1 MTRILRSQTA
11 AAAKHASG
19 APIKTLGNLIKID
32 NEMQTAL
39 TRNDA
44 CPPKLWRRRIEPS
57 SSIQRSKKYKPMI
70 DSASDCSTNGSN
82 GHVESPSEAP
92 SPPTVEELLAVS
104 PGPERE
110 GCRGEHQQVE
120 HP

>member
-1 MTRILRSQTA
+1 MSSGVETSLNVSEIVRDSSTPVGMTRILRSQTA

-70 DSASDCSTNGSN
+70 DSASDGMSGMKQRLAII
-82 GHVESPSEAP
+82 PSGAK
-92 SPPTVEELLAVS
+92 L
-104 PGPERE
+104 
-110 GCRGEHQQVE
+110 
-120 HP
+120 